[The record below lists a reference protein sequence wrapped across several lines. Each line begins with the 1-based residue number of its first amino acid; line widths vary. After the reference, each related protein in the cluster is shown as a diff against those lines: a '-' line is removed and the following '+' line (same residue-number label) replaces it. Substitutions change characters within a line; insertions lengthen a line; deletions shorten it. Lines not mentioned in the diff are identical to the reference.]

1 LNNSESILLVE
12 TGYKNAQLF
21 AKNHYENFPVISWL
35 IPSYLRND
43 VAVVYW
49 FARTADDLADE
60 GNLAKETRLQKLG
73 AFEGRLLSL
82 HKNNIDDS
90 FEAALKHTID
100 VRELNPQNFSNL
112 IKAFKQDVVKSRY
125 QNYNEVLDYCSR
137 SANPVGRILLEL
149 FNIRNEKANYYSDK
163 ICTALQITNFIQDTT
178 LDYQKGRIYY
188 PQDEMERFEV
198 EEKMFEM
205 SGNNLNL
212 KRLIEFSV
220 VRVQDLFDEGKNLL
234 EFLSG
239 RFKYEIDWTIKG
251 GEEILR
257 KIRGADFDVLSNRP
271 YLTKFDFTKILI
283 NTIVRH

>member
-1 LNNSESILLVE
+1 MNNSESISLVE